1 MKKAKIIQTI
11 LPDNLTI
18 EEKTYLCIGKLTV
31 LYSILEGNI
40 NLAICEARWPEVR
53 DDIYGMLNKMNFGT
67 KVTHLFQLIDKR
79 PDVTSEIKELFKK
92 WVSDANEHRET
103 RNSFIHG
110 RWGFAGNQD
119 KIFHIQPSVYGQ
131 TGLETISYS
140 IEELI
145 KEVTASSLLLQELNE
160 LRSKIGI

>member
-1 MKKAKIIQTI
+1 MKKAKVINTI

-31 LYSILEGNI
+31 LYSVLEGNI
-40 NLAICEARWPEVR
+40 NLAICEARRPEAR
-53 DDIYGMLNKMNFGT
+53 EDLYGMLNKMNFGT

-79 PDVTSEIKELFKK
+79 PDVTNEIKELFSK
-92 WVSDANEHRET
+92 WVADANKHRET

-110 RWGFAGNQD
+110 RWGFAGNQE
-119 KIFHIQPSVYGQ
+119 KIFHVQPSVYGQ
-131 TGLETISYS
+131 LGLETISYS

-145 KEVTASSLLLQELNE
+145 EEVTASSLLLNELNE